1 MRVAICDDENIA
13 VEMLHEQLKEIKE
26 ITQIRTFLSSADF
39 LSVVENGEWFDIVF
53 MDIDWKEEEKTG
65 IDFAADLLKLSPL
78 TQIIYVTGYND
89 RFSQQIFLKN
99 ANLCGFLI
107 KPVNMDTLLLLLE
120 KAKENMVLQEE
131 EKLIVKENGIV
142 HAIPYQ
148 EISYFESAG
157 RKLVIFTLDDKIE
170 IYEKLDDLRKKLPEG
185 FLQCHKSFLVNMNHI
200 RRIDKNFILL
210 KNGAEV
216 PISRAKYAETRERYF
231 RYMGETL

>member
-1 MRVAICDDENIA
+1 MRVAICDDESIA
-13 VEMLHEQLKEIKE
+13 LEMFHEQLKEIRE
-26 ITQIRTFLSSADF
+26 ITQIRTYLASADF
-39 LSVVENGEWFDIVF
+39 LLSVENGERFDLVF
-53 MDIDWKEEEKTG
+53 MDIDWKEEKTG

-99 ANLCGFLI
+99 ANLCGFLV
-107 KPVNMDTLLLLLE
+107 KPVNMDTLLQLLE
-120 KAKENMVLQEE
+120 KAKEKMVLQEE
-131 EKLIVKENGIV
+131 EKLVVKGSGII

-157 RKLVIFTLDDKIE
+157 RKLVIFTLDGKIE
-170 IYEKLDDLRKKLPEG
+170 IYEKLDDLRKRLPEG

-200 RRIDKNFILL
+200 RRIDKNHILL
-210 KNGAEV
+210 KSGTEI

>member
-1 MRVAICDDENIA
+1 MRVAICDDESIA
-13 VEMLHEQLKEIKE
+13 LEMLHEQLKEIRE
-26 ITQIRTFLSSADF
+26 ITQIRTYLASADF
-39 LSVVENGEWFDIVF
+39 LLSVENGERFDLVF
-53 MDIDWKEEEKTG
+53 MDIDWKEEKTG

-99 ANLCGFLI
+99 ANLCGFLV
-107 KPVNMDTLLLLLE
+107 KPVNMDTLLQLLE
-120 KAKENMVLQEE
+120 KAKEKMVLQEE
-131 EKLIVKENGIV
+131 EKLVVKGSGII

-157 RKLVIFTLDDKIE
+157 RKLVIFTLDGKIE
-170 IYEKLDDLRKKLPEG
+170 IYEKLDDLRKRLPEG

-200 RRIDKNFILL
+200 RRIDKNHILL
-210 KNGAEV
+210 KSGTEI

>member
-1 MRVAICDDENIA
+1 MRVAICDDESIA
-13 VEMLHEQLKEIKE
+13 LEMLHEQLKEIRE
-26 ITQIRTFLSSADF
+26 ITQIRTYLASADF
-39 LSVVENGEWFDIVF
+39 LLSVENGERFDLVF
-53 MDIDWKEEEKTG
+53 MDIDWKEEKTG

-99 ANLCGFLI
+99 ANLCGFLV
-107 KPVNMDTLLLLLE
+107 KPVNMDTLLQLLE
-120 KAKENMVLQEE
+120 KAKEKVVLQEE
-131 EKLIVKENGIV
+131 EKLVVKGSGII

-157 RKLVIFTLDDKIE
+157 RKLVIFTLDGKIE
-170 IYEKLDDLRKKLPEG
+170 IYEKLDDLRKRLPEG

-200 RRIDKNFILL
+200 RRIDKNHILL
-210 KNGAEV
+210 KSGTEI

>member
-1 MRVAICDDENIA
+1 MRVAICDDESIA
-13 VEMLHEQLKEIKE
+13 LEMLHEQLKEIRE
-26 ITQIRTFLSSADF
+26 ITQIRTYLASADF
-39 LSVVENGEWFDIVF
+39 LLSVENGERFDLVF
-53 MDIDWKEEEKTG
+53 MDIDWKEEKTG

-99 ANLCGFLI
+99 ANLCGFLV
-107 KPVNMDTLLLLLE
+107 KPVNMDTLLQLLE
-120 KAKENMVLQEE
+120 KAKEKMVLQEE
-131 EKLIVKENGIV
+131 EKLVVKGSGII

-157 RKLVIFTLDDKIE
+157 RKLVIFTLDGKIE
-170 IYEKLDDLRKKLPEG
+170 IYEKLDDLRKRLPEG

-200 RRIDKNFILL
+200 RRIDKKHILL
-210 KNGAEV
+210 KSGAEI

>member
-13 VEMLHEQLKEIKE
+13 LEMLYEQLKEIKA
-26 ITQIRTFLSSADF
+26 TMQIRAFLSSEDF
-39 LSVVENGEWFDIVF
+39 FSVVENGEWFDVVF

-65 IDFAADLLKLSPL
+65 IDFAADLLKISPL

-99 ANLCGFLI
+99 ANLCGFLV
-107 KPVNMDTLLLLLE
+107 KPVNMDTLLQLLE
-120 KAKENMVLQEE
+120 KAKEKMVLQEE
-131 EKLIVKENGIV
+131 EKLVVKENGII

-148 EISYFESAG
+148 EISYFESTG
-157 RKLVIFTLDDKIE
+157 RKLVIFTMHDKIE
-170 IYEKLDDLRKKLPEG
+170 IYEKLDDLRKRLPYG
-185 FLQCHKSFLVNMNHI
+185 FLQCHKSFMVNMNHI
-200 RRIDKNFILL
+200 RRIDKNYILL
-210 KNGAEV
+210 KNGSEV

>member
-26 ITQIRTFLSSADF
+26 ITQIRTVLSSADF
-39 LSVVENGEWFDIVF
+39 LSVVENGERFDLVF
-53 MDIDWKEEEKTG
+53 MDIDWKEEKTG

-99 ANLCGFLI
+99 ANLCGFLV
-107 KPVNMDTLLLLLE
+107 KPVNMDTLLQLLE
-120 KAKENMVLQEE
+120 KAKEKMVLQEE
-131 EKLIVKENGIV
+131 EKLVVKRNGII
-142 HAIPYQ
+142 HAILYQ

-157 RKLVIFTLDDKIE
+157 RKLVIFTLDGKIE
-170 IYEKLDDLRKKLPEG
+170 IYEKLDDLRKRLPEG
-185 FLQCHKSFLVNMNHI
+185 FLQCHKSFLVNMNYI
-200 RRIDKNFILL
+200 RRIDKNHILL
-210 KNGAEV
+210 KSGTEI